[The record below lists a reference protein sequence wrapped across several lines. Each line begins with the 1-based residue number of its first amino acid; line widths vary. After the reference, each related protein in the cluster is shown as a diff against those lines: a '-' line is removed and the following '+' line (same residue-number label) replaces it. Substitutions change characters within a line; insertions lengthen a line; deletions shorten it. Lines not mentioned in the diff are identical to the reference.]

1 MINHKPTNLDE
12 IPEAKRDGSK
22 PTKQSLDFSPFIPV
36 IIGVV
41 SLGILTSVGVLLV
54 RLFLVTDPKP
64 NPVASPNP
72 SPSPTAS
79 PVENILGHLA
89 YAEAPVAELI
99 NLTADGSIKLRSA
112 AADKFLKM
120 QADARAQGVRLVPLS
135 GFRTVAQQDYLF
147 FRVKEQRNQPASQR
161 AEVSAPPKHS
171 EHHTGYAIDIGDA
184 NLPATNLSTS
194 FETTVAFRW
203 LHNNANRYSFEL
215 SFPRNNPQGISYE
228 PWHWRFVGDRDSLET
243 FYKARQLNKQTP
255 AVNQ

>member
-22 PTKQSLDFSPFIPV
+22 PTKQSLDLSPFVPV
-36 IIGVV
+36 MIGLV
-41 SLGILTSVGVLLV
+41 SLGVLTLVGVSLV
-54 RLFLVTDPKP
+54 RLFGGTDSKP
-64 NPVASPNP
+64 NPVASISP
-72 SPSPTAS
+72 SPSPAAS

-89 YAEAPVAELI
+89 YAEAPVAELTA
-99 NLTADGSIKLRSA
+99 LTADGSIKLRSA
-112 AADKFLKM
+112 AADKFLQM
-120 QADARAQGVRLVPLS
+120 QSDARAQGVRLVPLS
-135 GFRTVAQQDYLF
+135 GFRTVAEQDYLF
-147 FRVKEQRNQPASQR
+147 FRIKEQRNQPASQR

-171 EHHTGYAIDIGDA
+171 EHHTGYAIDVGDA
-184 NLPATNLSTS
+184 NLPGTHLSTG

-203 LHNNANRYSFEL
+203 LQNNANRYSFEL

-243 FYKARQLNKQTP
+243 FYKARQLNNKAP

>member
-22 PTKQSLDFSPFIPV
+22 PAKQSIDLSSLVPV
-36 IIGVV
+36 IIGLV
-41 SLGILTSVGVLLV
+41 SLGVLTLVGVSLV
-54 RLFLVTDPKP
+54 RLFLVTDSKP

-99 NLTADGSIKLRSA
+99 ALTADGSIKLRSA
-112 AADKFLKM
+112 AADKFLQM
-120 QADARAQGVRLVPLS
+120 QAEARAQGVRLVPLS
-135 GFRTVAQQDYLF
+135 GFRTVAEQDYLF
-147 FRVKEQRNQPASQR
+147 FRVKEQRNQPASKR

-184 NLPATNLSTS
+184 NLPGTNLSTS

-203 LHNNANRYSFEL
+203 LENNANRYSFEL

-243 FYKARQLNKQTP
+243 FYKARQLNNKAP